1 MAHEMNA
8 RKPTHLP
15 RASASSAGDRLELRA
30 LGLILAGVLLLLA
43 ALVLSAVGIT

>member
-1 MAHEMNA
+1 MNA
-8 RKPTHLP
+8 KKTAHLG

-43 ALVLSAVGIT
+43 ALMLSMAGFT